1 MLVGRHEPV
10 PLSRYRRQHPR
21 HPPLARDR
29 RLGGGAGRSARRREV
44 LTGIGLNLAEAMP
57 AMKLGRDRIEAN
69 DGQVEPEADFA
80 AHRDEVIAALRE
92 LLALA

>member
-1 MLVGRHEPV
+1 M
-10 PLSRYRRQHPR
+10 
-21 HPPLARDR
+21 
-29 RLGGGAGRSARRREV
+29 